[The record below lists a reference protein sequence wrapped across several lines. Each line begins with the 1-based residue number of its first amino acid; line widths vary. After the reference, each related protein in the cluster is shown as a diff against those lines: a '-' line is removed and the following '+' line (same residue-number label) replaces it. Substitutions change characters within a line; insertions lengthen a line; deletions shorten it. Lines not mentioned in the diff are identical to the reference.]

1 MEVGGKGGFE
11 GVVWL
16 GGEGVWGVVWLGGE
30 GVLGGCLVG
39 GREFWGVVWL
49 GGEGSFGG
57 LFGWGERGEFW
68 GLFGWG
74 GRGVW
79 GVVWLGEEG
88 GRIGWRKVVWLEEVE
103 GGLAGGGGEEGRGP
117 SGGLFGVVIM
127 FGVCLVVFKCGDG

>member
-1 MEVGGKGGFE
+1 M
-11 GVVWL
+11 
-16 GGEGVWGVVWLGGE
+16 
-30 GVLGGCLVG
+30 VG
-39 GREFWGVVWL
+39 GR
-49 GGEGSFGG
+49 EGSFGG
-57 LFGWGERGEFW
+57 LFGWGGGGFG

-103 GGLAGGGGEEGRGP
+103 GGLAGGRGGP